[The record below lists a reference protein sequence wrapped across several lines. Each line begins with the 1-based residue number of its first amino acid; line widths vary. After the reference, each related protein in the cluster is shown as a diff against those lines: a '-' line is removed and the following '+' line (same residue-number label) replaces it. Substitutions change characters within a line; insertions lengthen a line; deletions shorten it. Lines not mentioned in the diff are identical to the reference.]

1 MNSEI
6 KYNVVDTKG
15 KAAGDVTLDAS
26 VFGVEVDPGIMHQ
39 VVRWQLAKRRS
50 GTHATK
56 NLAKTDNNKKKPY
69 KQKGTGR
76 ARAGS
81 RYATNRVGGAVA
93 HGPQPHGY
101 DYKVNRK
108 VKRAAV
114 AGALTAKCQEKSLC
128 IVKDLA
134 LTSPKTK
141 EMQAMITVLKN
152 NAKKV
157 LVVISSTDACREKE
171 SQMTLA
177 GRNIQ
182 NLKFIAVSGLNAYDV
197 LNADCLV
204 FDQACLPMISEKVLG
219 VSEVA
224 AA

>member
-1 MNSEI
+1 MNKNI
-6 KYNVVDTKG
+6 KYNLVDTKG
-15 KAAGDVTLDAS
+15 QNAGEVELDAS
-26 VFGVEVDPGIMHQ
+26 VFGADVDASILHQ

-101 DYKVNRK
+101 EYKLNRK

-114 AGALTAKCQEKSLC
+114 IGALTEKVNQQGLRV
-128 IVKDLA
+128 VKNLA
-134 LTSPKTK
+134 ISTPKTK
-141 EMQAMITVLKN
+141 EMNSVISALKN

-157 LVVISSTDACREKE
+157 LVVVSASDAHREIE
-171 SQMTLA
+171 ENLILA
-177 GRNIQ
+177 GRNIE

-204 FDQACLPMISEKVLG
+204 FDQQCLPLITEKVLG
-219 VSEVA
+219 VTEVA

>member
-1 MNSEI
+1 MNNDI
-6 KYNVVDTKG
+6 KYNLVDTKG
-15 KAAGDVTLDAS
+15 KAAGDVSLDAG
-26 VFGVEVDPGIMHQ
+26 VFGVEVDASILHQ
-39 VVRWQLAKRRS
+39 VVRWQLAKRRA

-101 DYKVNRK
+101 DYKINRK

-114 AGALTAKCQEKSLC
+114 AGALSEKCQQKSLC

-134 LTSPKTK
+134 IATPKTK
-141 EMQAMITVLKN
+141 EMQVMIEALKN

-157 LVVISSTDACREKE
+157 LVVISSSDACREKE
-171 SQMTLA
+171 TQMTLA

-204 FDQACLPMISEKVLG
+204 FDQDCLPLISEKVLG
-219 VSEVA
+219 VSEAVA
-224 AA
+224 A